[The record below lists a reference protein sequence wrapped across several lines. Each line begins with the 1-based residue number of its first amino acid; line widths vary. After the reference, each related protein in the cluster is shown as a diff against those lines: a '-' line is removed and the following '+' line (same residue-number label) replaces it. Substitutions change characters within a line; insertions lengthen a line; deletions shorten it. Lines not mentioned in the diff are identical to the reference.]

1 MQGNLSIR
9 SRVNPL
15 GLMYIRILENLIN
28 AQIKVA
34 DPDDFAQRFTDI
46 IRKQV
51 ECKEMK
57 ANG

>member
-9 SRVNPL
+9 TRVNPL

-28 AQIKVA
+28 AQINVT
-34 DPDDFAQRFTDI
+34 DPDQFAQRLTEI
-46 IRKQV
+46 ISKQV